1 MKPFNNAVATLFVL
15 VLGMISASCSRTSTV
30 KEEEIHQD
38 AYKVKVENG
47 RIDFKG
53 FDHPTITDARPT
65 DEYVESA
72 KIGRYNNS
80 LSSRCSMVAD
90 KALKE
95 LSQLIPKSDDGMLI
109 SSLRASPD
117 GMIDCYVARDG
128 NWMILRELAKRR
140 PLKFTSAVPETI
152 YLGDS
157 GPFVQDLGVLM
168 DMADQ
173 IEREKS
179 NKSRLSNRP

>member
-1 MKPFNNAVATLFVL
+1 MKSFNKAVATLFVL
-15 VLGMISASCSRTSTV
+15 VGMISASCSRSSTV
-30 KEEEIHQD
+30 KAEEIHQD
-38 AYKVKVENG
+38 AYKVKVESG

-53 FDHPTITDARPT
+53 FDHPSITDARPI

-72 KIGRYNNS
+72 KIGRYNKS

-90 KALKE
+90 KALKD
-95 LSQLIPKSDDGMLI
+95 LSQLIPKADDGMLI
-109 SSLRASPD
+109 ASLRASHD
-117 GMIDCYVARDG
+117 GMIDAYVARDG

-140 PLKFTSAVPETI
+140 PLKFTSAVPKTI
-152 YLGDS
+152 FLGDS
-157 GPFVQDLGVLM
+157 GPFVQDLGALM

>member
-1 MKPFNNAVATLFVL
+1 
-15 VLGMISASCSRTSTV
+15 
-30 KEEEIHQD
+30 
-38 AYKVKVENG
+38 
-47 RIDFKG
+47 
-53 FDHPTITDARPT
+53 
-65 DEYVESA
+65 
-72 KIGRYNNS
+72 
-80 LSSRCSMVAD
+80 
-90 KALKE
+90 
-95 LSQLIPKSDDGMLI
+95 MLI